1 MTDSKTFYAFK
12 KIAYMSY
19 RRILNKSNF
28 KIALLFRQNTGVLYM
43 SSGGHN
49 RIKGNINQYRHI
61 NIRIMQHK
69 NCFKRPCNFIYSW
82 GADRN
87 IYCCFDGYS
96 LNIFNDINKG
106 CYVVR
111 IDKTRTNYG
120 YRTWFICS
128 GCGRRT
134 TALYYRWNN
143 YKCRVCQSLNYTSSQ
158 QGHDKMEQI
167 NQKIY
172 KIQDRLQA
180 EHDVL
185 INYSIPRPKRMH
197 NKTYQ
202 KLLNKLEEL
211 DEQSEDAFLYEIERK
226 LGIKV

>member
-1 MTDSKTFYAFK
+1 M
-12 KIAYMSY
+12 
-19 RRILNKSNF
+19 
-28 KIALLFRQNTGVLYM
+28 
-43 SSGGHN
+43 
-49 RIKGNINQYRHI
+49 
-61 NIRIMQHK
+61 
-69 NCFKRPCNFIYSW
+69 
-82 GADRN
+82 
-87 IYCCFDGYS
+87 
-96 LNIFNDINKG
+96 
-106 CYVVR
+106 
-111 IDKTRTNYG
+111 
-120 YRTWFICS
+120 
-128 GCGRRT
+128 
-134 TALYYRWNN
+134 
-143 YKCRVCQSLNYTSSQ
+143 NYTSSQ